1 MGLTNNTKNNI
12 LITLTIASILAV
24 IQICIPLLRLN
35 NNSSAA
41 RDGDPSKIQRKR
53 ERKKMK
59 TTSSIQPIIY
69 NNTQTIPPFLS
80 AGPHAVNHLPG
91 LYEFH
96 NVCLTRSAE
105 DESLLGLIYF
115 VPPDDVNVYN
125 NPSRCIPCP
134 LYLMHGWDDKGEEQD
149 RLKHKCG
156 YNNLHAMYAT
166 SVSDW
171 SRCINVRA
179 NKRKY
184 RDLGWFPHEMFVP
197 SSVSNVHFYKEP
209 MIALAHNMNIGHALW
224 DHLLTILPHWHTF
237 RSQNKFP
244 YKGVATFSVEAC
256 LSSNISQWYCELL
269 RTTGIF
275 GGAQEVNM
283 VPHDNTATLHCFD
296 RLLTPFLAYPRWK
309 DYEPESMP
317 SKLVFDEFRRV
328 LYDKFELPR
337 QIDERKSIS
346 KKVLFYAHEPSGRRV
361 WTNMND
367 LISTAKRR
375 LEYKDWELLT
385 VYDFGALSI
394 REQAV
399 LFNSYDV
406 LVMVHGAQMAN
417 NIFALPGTFFIE
429 LGCHIE
435 AFLGEKS
442 YLSVSPPFIW
452 YLTYAILNLS
462 QLKLLF
468 VDH

>member
-1 MGLTNNTKNNI
+1 MSLASYTKINI
-12 LITLTIASILAV
+12 VITLVIGIILAV
-24 IQICIPLLRLN
+24 IQISIPLLHLN
-35 NNSSAA
+35 GNSLKTQ
-41 RDGDPSKIQRKR
+41 DGDPSKIRQLQR
-53 ERKKMK
+53 EGKKIK
-59 TTSSIQPIIY
+59 ASSIQPIIY

-96 NVCLTRSAE
+96 NVCLTRSAG

-134 LYLMHGWDDKGEEQD
+134 LYLMHGWDDKGEQQD
-149 RLKHKCG
+149 TLKHKCG
-156 YNNLHAMYAT
+156 YHNLHAMYAT

-171 SRCINVRA
+171 STCINVRA
-179 NKRKY
+179 NKRTY
-184 RDLGWFPHEMFVP
+184 RDLGWFPDERFVP
-197 SSVSNVHFYKEP
+197 SSVSSVHYYKEP

-237 RSQNKFP
+237 QYQNKFP
-244 YKGVATFSVEAC
+244 YKGVASFSVEAC
-256 LSSNISQWYCELL
+256 LSSNTSQWYCELL
-269 RTTGIF
+269 RTIGIF

-283 VPHDNTATLHCFD
+283 VPKKYTTTLNCFE

-309 DYEPESMP
+309 NYEPESMP

-328 LYDKFELPR
+328 LYEKFKLPR
-337 QIDERKSIS
+337 QIDFKRKSIS
-346 KKVLFYAHEPSGRRV
+346 KKILFYAHEPSGRRV

-367 LISTAKRR
+367 LISNAKRKV
-375 LEYKDWELLT
+375 EYNDWELST
-385 VYDFGALSI
+385 VYDFGALST

-429 LGCHIE
+429 VGCEIPG
-435 AFLGEKS
+435 FLGEES
-442 YLSVSPPFIW
+442 YLSVSSLNII
-452 YLTYAILNLS
+452 YILEPL
-462 QLKLLF
+462 Q
-468 VDH
+468 